1 MKNKPETDYEEIEEI
16 EEEEEADD
24 YLTGEELSGY
34 ESAIYD
40 DEQDKV
46 RKKSKK
52 KRRRKKHP
60 FLRFLFFCA
69 VCVGLYF
76 FARSDFFTITKIEVS
91 GNRYY
96 TKAQVVDISG
106 LKTGYNLFETK
117 TIDAKDAL
125 LSDPYI
131 RLAEIKKVPR
141 GTIKIDIEERLEY
154 AAVPYGEEFILIDE
168 DGMVLRLTDQEPVL
182 PQLLGMTI
190 NEMQPGSALK
200 VEQAYLLNDTLSMI
214 AVMEESDLYFKKIN
228 FSTVIV
234 RAYIYDNYYCEGTPQ
249 NIIENMSAIRQLVE
263 EHYKQ
268 DITRGVIKVGKGN
281 YLAFSPQID

>member
-1 MKNKPETDYEEIEEI
+1 MKKPETDYEEIEEI
-16 EEEEEADD
+16 EDEENEDR
-24 YLTGEELSGY
+24 LTGEELSGY
-34 ESAIYD
+34 ESAIYED
-40 DEQDKV
+40 DQEKV
-46 RKKSKK
+46 SKKSKK
-52 KRRRKKHP
+52 RRRRKKHP
-60 FLRFLFFCA
+60 FLRFLLFCA
-69 VCVGLYF
+69 FCVGMYF
-76 FARSDFFTITKIEVS
+76 FIRSDFFTVTKIEVS

-96 TKAQVVDISG
+96 TKAQVVEISG
-106 LKTGYNLFETK
+106 LKTGYNLFEMK
-117 TIDAKDAL
+117 TLDAKDAL
-125 LSDPYI
+125 LNDPYI

-141 GTIKIDIEERLEY
+141 GTIQINIEERLEY

-168 DGMVLRLTDQEPVL
+168 DGMVLRLTDTEPVL

-190 NEMQPGSALK
+190 NEMAPGSPLK
-200 VEQAYLLNDTLSMI
+200 VEQAYLLTDTLSMI
-214 AVMEESDLYFKKIN
+214 SVMEENDLYFKKIN

-234 RAYIYDNYYCEGTPQ
+234 RAYIYENYYCEGTPQ

>member
-1 MKNKPETDYEEIEEI
+1 MKKPETDYEEIEEI
-16 EEEEEADD
+16 EDEENEDR
-24 YLTGEELSGY
+24 LTGEELSGY
-34 ESAIYD
+34 ESAIYED
-40 DEQDKV
+40 DQEKV
-46 RKKSKK
+46 SKKSKK
-52 KRRRKKHP
+52 RRRRKKHP
-60 FLRFLFFCA
+60 FLRFLLFCA
-69 VCVGLYF
+69 FCVGMYF
-76 FARSDFFTITKIEVS
+76 FIRSDFFTVTKIEVS

-96 TKAQVVDISG
+96 TKAQVVEISG
-106 LKTGYNLFETK
+106 LKTGYNLFEMK
-117 TIDAKDAL
+117 TLDAKDAL
-125 LSDPYI
+125 LNDPYI

-141 GTIKIDIEERLEY
+141 GTIQINIEERLEY

-168 DGMVLRLTDQEPVL
+168 DGMVLRLTDTEPVL

-190 NEMQPGSALK
+190 NEMAPGSPLK
-200 VEQAYLLNDTLSMI
+200 VEQAYLLTDTLSMI
-214 AVMEESDLYFKKIN
+214 SVMEENDLYFKKIN